1 MSPPRA
7 QASRPPLVALAAAA
21 LLAAISGCGGE
32 RPRPLLALNRQL
44 AGEDSS
50 REPALA
56 GRWLALISTR
66 EGRDRVQLV
75 DVERNAQL
83 PLPGLNRPDAQLLS
97 VSVDLAGERLA
108 LVRQLEG
115 RTELVLYQRSQ
126 GSLRRLP
133 ISPTGVPRRVQLRA
147 DGRQLAVE
155 VSRNGLWQIDLLTLP

>member
-1 MSPPRA
+1 MTRLAKAPP
-7 QASRPPLVALAAAA
+7 PHLA
-21 LLAAISGCGGE
+21 LLAVAAVVAGIAGCAGE
-32 RPRPLLALNRQL
+32 RPRPLVALNGQL
-44 AGEDSS
+44 AGEESS

-83 PLPGLNRPDAQLLS
+83 PLPGLNRPDAQLLN
-97 VSVDLAGERLA
+97 VSVDAAGERLA
-108 LVRQLEG
+108 VVRQLDG

-126 GSLRRLP
+126 GSLRLLP
-133 ISPTGVPRRVQLRA
+133 INPVGVPRRVQLRA

-155 VSRNGLWQIDLLTLP
+155 VSRAGLWQIDLLDLP